1 MYLGVYPRN
10 DFFFLIFIGAMIC
23 LYQLVKNYE
32 YKKREDRA
40 PLNDAM
46 NLLLPMIRKIMVE
59 LLPDQSAHMTEIKK
73 TILKIFHALIQ
84 YILPMDLI
92 KEEDFIKWMEILQH
106 VVQQDIP
113 AEANSDD
120 IDEEDKPQLI
130 WWKQKKWALH
140 TLTRVF
146 ERYGSPGTQC
156 ENF

>member
-1 MYLGVYPRN
+1 
-10 DFFFLIFIGAMIC
+10 
-23 LYQLVKNYE
+23 
-32 YKKREDRA
+32 
-40 PLNDAM
+40 
-46 NLLLPMIRKIMVE
+46 MVE

-92 KEEDFIKWMEILQH
+92 KEDDFIKWMEILQH

-146 ERYGSPGTQC
+146 ERYGSPGKKLR
-156 ENF
+156 EINFWHHHHVISRKNCHCRKCCVRV